1 MPKTGSASSSTYLK
15 RRRWTAEEAKQALSA
30 LDQSGLSPGA
40 FAAREG
46 LSPQRLW
53 RWRRQLGMPSA
64 TAFEEIVRRDAV
76 SILEGQATAPASA
89 SAERFEIVLVSGR
102 VVRVPAS
109 FDATALRHL
118 LAIVDEGRA
127 W

>member
-1 MPKTGSASSSTYLK
+1 MPKTGSPSSSTYLK
-15 RRRWTAEEAKQALSA
+15 RRRWTAEEAKQALTA
-30 LDQSGLSPGA
+30 LGQSGLSPGA

-64 TAFEEIVRRDAV
+64 TAFEEIVRRDAGA
-76 SILEGQATAPASA
+76 ILEGEAPAPASA

-109 FDATALRHL
+109 FDATALRQL
-118 LAIVDEGRA
+118 LALVDEGRA
-127 W
+127 C